1 VLKNIENFQLFCQ
14 KLTRNMTNS
23 KFSFII
29 SILKT
34 NYTCKIMNV
43 LEKISRDMSEFSK
56 SEKKVAE
63 VILANPQSAIHSS
76 IATLAKL
83 ANVSEPTVNRFCRRL
98 DTKGYPDFKLH
109 LAQSLANGT
118 PYVNRHVD
126 EFDGPAEYTNKI
138 FESTMASLEVARQ
151 SIDIA
156 MVNRVVD
163 LLTQARKISFFGL
176 GASSSVA
183 HDAVNKFFRFN
194 VPVVY
199 FEDILMQRMSC
210 MNSSEGD
217 VVIFISHTGRTKSL
231 VDVAHIARTNDA
243 TVVGITSADSPLA
256 KECNYVLSLAVPED
270 TDLYMPMAS
279 RIAQLTLIDVLATG
293 FTLRRGNKFREN
305 LKRVKDT
312 LRGSR
317 YVKDNLN

>member
-1 VLKNIENFQLFCQ
+1 
-14 KLTRNMTNS
+14 
-23 KFSFII
+23 
-29 SILKT
+29 
-34 NYTCKIMNV
+34 MNV
-43 LEKISRDMSEFSK
+43 LDKISRDMDEFSK

-126 EFDGPAEYTNKI
+126 EFDGPGEYTNKI

-151 SIDIA
+151 SIDIS

-163 LLTQARKISFFGL
+163 LLTQAHKISFFGL
-176 GASSSVA
+176 GASASVA

-194 VPVVY
+194 VPVIH

-210 MNSSEGD
+210 MNSTEGD

-231 VDVAHIARTNDA
+231 VDVAQIARANDA
-243 TVVGITSADSPLA
+243 TVIGITTADTPLA

-312 LRGSR
+312 LRSSR
-317 YVKDNLN
+317 YVKDNL